1 MPCAGRKKKQIKINV
16 SCLEREG
23 YCVFVAVTVTVTV
36 IVTVVMM
43 RINLLNGNRM
53 ANASIPF
60 LEIQLSLVFARTN
73 TNAQ

>member
-23 YCVFVAVTVTVTV
+23 YCVFVAVTVTV